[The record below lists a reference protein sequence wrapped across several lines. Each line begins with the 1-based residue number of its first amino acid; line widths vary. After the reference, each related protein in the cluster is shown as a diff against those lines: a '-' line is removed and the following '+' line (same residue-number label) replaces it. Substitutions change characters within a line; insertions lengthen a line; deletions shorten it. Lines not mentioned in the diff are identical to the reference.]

1 MLGYISREEREN
13 SLRRAVLALISA
25 VMVASG
31 LVVAGIADAEA
42 GSTTSYSQVVDNAT
56 EERFKADEDWGTSS
70 YGRGVQDD
78 DYRFARPAEAAGL
91 AQFKIKIPEKA
102 NYAVYA
108 RWPQVKGGN
117 DSTPIGVV
125 TSSGP
130 QWTKVNQ
137 QRDGG
142 RWVKVGVYEM
152 EAGDDYSVVFSHET
166 SGEDYVIADAIKVE
180 YDSPA
185 TPPKG
190 DEDDSSSDS
199 STPKGRAG
207 KDVVKEAR
215 AWIGI
220 PYRLGGQTRHGVDCS
235 GLTMLVYKK
244 FGVLMPHWDEKQYRM
259 GVRIPKGEERPGDL
273 VFFNEHGKGIS
284 HVGIYAG
291 KGKIVHASD
300 YFNKVTESQ
309 MKYIKGYVSASRMLV
324 NGKPVKQPV
333 KRSVDPSPDEASDAS
348 AVASE
353 KEASPPPTQTHPSDI
368 DKEGYPRGSS
378 SSTGSV
384 SQKTETSQRIWVE
397 KVTNPRTKVRRVN
410 QPSSVDPKAK
420 ANTTYVEVT
429 KPNEHEDQERRPGE
443 D

>member
-1 MLGYISREEREN
+1 M
-13 SLRRAVLALISA
+13 RRAVLALIAA
-25 VMVASG
+25 VVVASG
-31 LVVAGIADAEA
+31 IAVAGIAVAGVADAEA
-42 GSTTSYSQVVDNAT
+42 GSRTSYSQVVDNAT
-56 EERFKADEDWGTSS
+56 EDRFKADEDWGTSS

-78 DYRFARPAEAAGL
+78 DYRFARPAKGTGL

-125 TSSGP
+125 TSSGTE
-130 QWTKVNQ
+130 WTKVNQ

-166 SGEDYVIADAIKVE
+166 SGEDYVIADAVKVE
-180 YDSPA
+180 YDSAA

-190 DEDDSSSDS
+190 DEDDSSSES
-199 STPKGRAG
+199 STPEGQAG
-207 KDVVKEAR
+207 EDVVKEAR
-215 AWIGI
+215 TWIGV

-259 GVRIPKGEERPGDL
+259 GIRIPKGEERPGDL

-309 MKYIKGYVSASRMLV
+309 MKYIKGYVGASRMLV
-324 NGKPVKQPV
+324 NGKPVKQAV
-333 KRSVDPSPDEASDAS
+333 KRSAERSVDPSPDEASNAS

-353 KEASPPPTQTHPSDI
+353 KEASPPPTQTHPSDT
-368 DKEGYPRGSS
+368 DQEGSPRGSS
-378 SSTGSV
+378 SSTGRV
-384 SQKTETSQRIWVE
+384 SQKPETSQRIRVE
-397 KVTNPRTKVRRVN
+397 KVTNSRTQVRRASR
-410 QPSSVDPKAK
+410 PSSEDPKAK
-420 ANTTYVEVT
+420 ANTTDAEVT